1 MRGDGQTGCSMDV
14 EKLEAAITALG
25 QRPADIRKKPGKVI
39 DRVIALLDTGE
50 LRVCEPIDGRWVT
63 HAWIKRAILLYF
75 QRWDAVTINPGNDRD
90 DGPSYFDKLPTK
102 RNYKALG
109 ARCVPGGIARF
120 GSFLGR
126 GTILM
131 PGFVNIG
138 AYVDTGSMVDTWAT
152 VGSCAQIG
160 NNVHLS
166 GGVGIGGV
174 LEPPQA
180 QPVIVEDGAFIGSRC
195 IVVEGVVVEREAV
208 LGAGV
213 VLTASTPIV
222 DVRGSEPLITKGR
235 VAARSVVIPGTI
247 PKQFSAGEF
256 GVPCALVIG
265 TRTASTDTKTSL
277 NAALRDYDVAV

>member
-1 MRGDGQTGCSMDV
+1 MNV
-14 EKLEAAITALG
+14 LELEAAIVALG
-25 QRPADIRKKPGKVI
+25 ERPADVRKKRGKAI
-39 DRVIALLDTGE
+39 DRVIALLDRGE
-50 LRVCEPIDGRWVT
+50 LRVCEPLDGGWVT

-75 QRWDAVTINPGNDRD
+75 QRLDSVAINPGKDRT

-102 RNYKALG
+102 RNFEESG
-109 ARCVPGGIARF
+109 ARCVPGGVARF
-120 GSFLGR
+120 GAFLGR

-138 AYVDTGSMVDTWAT
+138 AYVDAGSMVDTWAT

-160 NNVHLS
+160 KNVHLS

-180 QPVIVEDGAFIGSRC
+180 QPVIIEDGAFIGSRC
-195 IVVEGVVVEREAV
+195 IVVEGVHVEREAV

-222 DVRGSEPLITKGR
+222 DVRGSEPAITKGR
-235 VAARSVVIPGTI
+235 IEARSVVIPGTI
-247 PKQFSAGEF
+247 PKRFNAGEF

-265 TRTASTDTKTSL
+265 TRSASTDIKTSL
-277 NAALRDYDVAV
+277 NAVLREYDVAV

>member
-1 MRGDGQTGCSMDV
+1 MDATKV
-14 EKLEAAITALG
+14 TKLEAAIAALAE
-25 QRPADIRKKPGKVI
+25 RPADIRKRPGKAI
-39 DRVIALLDTGE
+39 DRVIELLDVGA

-75 QRWDAVTINPGNDRD
+75 QRLESVEINAGKDRS
-90 DGPSYFDKLPTK
+90 DGPSYYDKLPTK
-102 RNYKALG
+102 RNYRALG

-138 AYVDTGSMVDTWAT
+138 AYVDAGSMVDTWAT

-160 NNVHLS
+160 RNVHLS

-174 LEPPQA
+174 LEPAQA
-180 QPVIVEDGAFIGSRC
+180 QPVIIEDGAFIGSRC
-195 IVVEGVVVEREAV
+195 IIVEGVVVEREAV

-213 VLTASTPIV
+213 VVTASTPIV
-222 DVRGSEPLITKGR
+222 DVRGSEPVITKGR
-235 VAARSVVIPGTI
+235 ISARSVVIPGTL
-247 PKQFSAGEF
+247 PKHFAAGEF
-256 GVPCALVIG
+256 GVPCALVIAE
-265 TRTASTDTKTSL
+265 RSASTDAKTSL
-277 NAALRDYDVAV
+277 NAVLRDHDVAV